1 MKGIFTSEAVSIGH
15 PDCVCAAITNA
26 IMDCAVAQDPET
38 RCGLEALVSKNLV
51 VISGEITSKAEL
63 DYEHIVKRVMKEIG
77 YDSKTPG
84 FNFDD
89 VEIINA
95 IKKQSSDIAQA
106 VNKEKIC
113 WGDQGI
119 MFGFACSETPQLFPA
134 TALIANRLCSF
145 YSNFI
150 LSDTR
155 FLPDMKS
162 QVTIN
167 YDTNE
172 IDTIL
177 ISASHVDSISLEE
190 IIHTIKVNVITPV
203 LMELNCFD
211 GKYKVTPE
219 TKFIINPSGRF
230 VICGPESD
238 AGVTGRK
245 LICDSYGGHGRIGG
259 GYMGGKDY
267 SKSDR
272 SLALYCR
279 YIAKNVVAAGLADTC
294 EIQVSTAIGEED
306 IVSLNVNTFGTV
318 KEGHTDA
325 DLTKLIREKL
335 QFTPEAVE
343 KALDLK
349 HSVSYPCSAGGYFGR
364 EWNSDKCF
372 SWEKTNLIDILQF

>member
-1 MKGIFTSEAVSIGH
+1 MKGIFTSEAVSVGH

-26 IMDCAVAQDPET
+26 IMDCAVSQDPET

-51 VISGEITSKAEL
+51 VISGEISTKAEV
-63 DYEHIVKRVMKEIG
+63 DYEKIVKDTLKFIG
-77 YDSKTPG
+77 YNAETPG
-84 FNFDD
+84 FNYED

-95 IKKQSSDIAQA
+95 IKKQSPDIAQA
-106 VNKEKIC
+106 VNKEKVC

-119 MFGFACSETPQLFPA
+119 MFGFACSETEQLFPA
-134 TALIANRLCSF
+134 TALIANKLCEF
-145 YSNFI
+145 YSEYI
-150 LSDTR
+150 KSDDR

-172 IDTIL
+172 IDTVL
-177 ISASHVDSISLEE
+177 VSASHKDVFANIDELKQAILL
-190 IIHTIKVNVITPV
+190 NVITPV
-203 LMELNCFD
+203 MQELDCVT
-211 GKYKVTPE
+211 GKYKITAA

-279 YIAKNVVAAGLADTC
+279 YIAKNVVAAGLAEQC
-294 EIQVSTAIGEED
+294 EIQVATAIGKED
-306 IVSLNVNTFGTV
+306 IVSLNVNTFGTI
-318 KEGHTDA
+318 KEGLTDE
-325 DLTKLIREKL
+325 DLTLKIRETL

-364 EWNSDKCF
+364 TATENCF
-372 SWEKTNLIDILQF
+372 SWERTNLIDILK